1 MMTCRM
7 YACVRALIFGEDF
20 TTDPVSQGLG
30 FALRYFSGGAI
41 ALNVPLVSQVHSGIL
56 FISMQTQLC
65 PTPTSISQGSASCVA
80 VDLIQA
86 V

>member
-1 MMTCRM
+1 M

-41 ALNVPLVSQVHSGIL
+41 ALNVPLVSQVR
-56 FISMQTQLC
+56 
-65 PTPTSISQGSASCVA
+65 SIRSC
-80 VDLIQA
+80 IIRT
-86 V
+86 